1 MNSNRINQPEI
12 SYAPPRAYQVD
23 IAPRAQV
30 ETEDMTNF
38 NMPAPRAQVETEDRA
53 NFNMPAPAGLDWRTI
68 EPQRQP
74 SQFGPHYWYM
84 LHSMA
89 LNYPVNPTAFA
100 KTKMKAFIEAIPF
113 LLPCLNC
120 TEHAKEFMAKAN
132 IQEALRG
139 RKDLFTF
146 FWNFHNLVNK
156 RIGKP
161 EMTFDE
167 ALNMY
172 RG

>member
-1 MNSNRINQPEI
+1 MYCTLATMNSNRINQPEI
-12 SYAPPRAYQVD
+12 SYAPPRAYQAD
-23 IAPRAQV
+23 NIAPRAQV
-30 ETEDMTNF
+30 ENTAF
-38 NMPAPRAQVETEDRA
+38 RTEDRKK
-53 NFNMPAPAGLDWRTI
+53 FNTPAPAGLDWRTI

-120 TEHAKEFMAKAN
+120 TEHAKEFMANAN
-132 IQEALRG
+132 IQEALNG

-146 FWNFHNLVNK
+146 FWNFHNLVNT
-156 RIGKP
+156 RLGKP
-161 EMTFDE
+161 EMSFDE
-167 ALNMY
+167 ALNLY
-172 RG
+172 KG